1 MSTQTAPELST
12 FQVRLKPTPAQ
23 KLVLNLMIK
32 VTNHAYN
39 WCIHLVETKGFKPK
53 QYDLEKVVGKTNS
66 KDVDPDLRMPDDDWF
81 FDNKLSRIKTRA
93 VRQYASDYQIGL
105 KKVKKREYAS
115 KMRVEEGKSALEI
128 TPGKNLPTEFK
139 TELENEV
146 NGYIAFQKECVNP
159 MSELQIK
166 RYKPKKP
173 EMCLMIFNTSMKG
186 PVLLSRPVSRLP
198 PLDHDMK
205 IIKRPDKKFILC
217 IPCKQSYTR
226 KDFSAT
232 EKTFAAID
240 PGIRTFATV
249 YEPENNNF
257 IEFGNE
263 SWFKSSKIQK
273 IQKQI
278 DETNALLTKV
288 RQRGRGAAIIENY
301 ERRLKKLHFKIKK
314 KVDGLHG
321 KINGHIRKNYS
332 QVAWGDMA
340 PKQILMKD
348 GLTHGTKRKM
358 QMLSHGRQHEKL
370 ARIEGVTM
378 QNEKYTSMT
387 CSRCGYVNKKLGSAS
402 RYVCPNCEQD
412 IGRDENASINIWR
425 KYTGTFFRTIGG
437 EHVYEDDV
445 KK

>member
-1 MSTQTAPELST
+1 MSTKNAPELST
-12 FQVRLKPTPAQ
+12 FQVRLKPTSAQ
-23 KLVLNLMIK
+23 KLALNLMIK

-53 QYDLEKVVGKTNS
+53 QYDLQKVVAKTNS
-66 KDVDPDLRMPDDDWF
+66 KDVDPDLRMSDDDWF
-81 FDNKLSRIKTRA
+81 FDNKLSTIKLTA
-93 VRQYASDYQIGL
+93 IRQYASNYQIGL

-115 KMRVEEGKSALEI
+115 KMRVKEGKPALEI

-146 NGYIAFQKECVNP
+146 SGCIAVQKLFVKP
-159 MSELQIK
+159 MSDLHIK
-166 RYKPKKP
+166 RYKPRKP
-173 EMCLMIFNTSMKG
+173 EMCLMILDASMKG
-186 PVLLSRPVSRLP
+186 PVLLARPVSHLP

-217 IPCKQSYTR
+217 IPCEQSYTR
-226 KDFSAT
+226 KDFSTT
-232 EKTFAAID
+232 EKTLAAVD
-240 PGIRTFATV
+240 PGVRTFATV
-249 YEPENNNF
+249 YEPENNKF
-257 IEFGNE
+257 IEFGGEKWLSN
-263 SWFKSSKIQK
+263 SKIAK
-273 IQKQI
+273 IQDKI
-278 DETNALLTKV
+278 DRINGEF
-288 RQRGRGAAIIENY
+288 QRAVERGDNRTADEFK
-301 ERRLKKLHFKIKK
+301 RCLKKLHFKIKN
-314 KVDGLHG
+314 KVDGLHRHV
-321 KINGHIRKNYS
+321 NGHIRKNYS

-348 GLTHGTKRKM
+348 GLTHRTKRKM

-387 CSRCGYVNKKLGSAS
+387 CSRCGYVNKKLGSAA

-425 KYTGTFFRTIGG
+425 KYAGTFFRTIGG